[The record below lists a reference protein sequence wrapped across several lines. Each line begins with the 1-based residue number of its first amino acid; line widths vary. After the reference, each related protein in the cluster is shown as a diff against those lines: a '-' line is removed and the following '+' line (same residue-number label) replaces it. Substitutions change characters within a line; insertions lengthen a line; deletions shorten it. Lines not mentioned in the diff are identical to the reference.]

1 MRRYEGSEEPYQYK
15 PTSSD
20 DIYGEMKTSAA
31 KESLLDCI
39 MDKEIFRKGNLDDIQ
54 KLKDMV
60 IQSKLDTRVK
70 CDLMEYIAAEKEKAI
85 ESLQKL
91 VYDFLEAGQAISL
104 SSGINN
110 LSGWVHSVVD
120 RLAPSIQEY
129 SRKQI
134 DWVVAL
140 ILLEQSERDTS
151 YRDVLNRFTEIYKN
165 EGGVF

>member
-1 MRRYEGSEEPYQYK
+1 MN
-15 PTSSD
+15 
-20 DIYGEMKTSAA
+20 
-31 KESLLDCI
+31 
-39 MDKEIFRKGNLDDIQ
+39 KEIFRKGNLDDIQ
-54 KLKDMV
+54 KIKDMV

-70 CDLMEYIAAEKEKAI
+70 CDLIEYIAVEKENAI

-91 VYDFLEAGQAISL
+91 VYDFLEAEQAISL

-110 LSGWVHSVVD
+110 LSDWVHSVVD

-134 DWVVAL
+134 DWVVAV
-140 ILLEQSERDTS
+140 ILLEQSVRDAS
-151 YRDVLNRFTEIYKN
+151 YRDVLNKFTEIYKN